1 MTTGRIINKTFSA
14 NSFKSIII
22 DITLEVTME
31 KEIDKYE
38 EMINT
43 PLEKLILKL
52 SVPAIFSMII
62 ITLYQSA
69 DTFFVSKLNAQATA
83 AVGITTS
90 VIAFIEA
97 IGFFLGQGSGNNI
110 SKFLGKK
117 DFESSSILASVGF
130 FFAII
135 IGLLIAVIG
144 NLILPSIMPLLG
156 STDTI
161 TPYAISYLRIILL
174 SSPYYCAALVLNVI
188 LRFQG
193 FPKLAMYGLSSGAI
207 LNIILDP
214 IFIFVLDLGIAG
226 AAIATII
233 SQFLVFIVL
242 LYFINKN
249 GLVKI
254 SIKNFKPSSKYLY
267 LIFNGGIPSLF
278 RQMFISLAIVSVNTS
293 LKLYGDNAL
302 AAYAIVNQIT
312 KLTTSVV
319 VGLCQGYQPVC
330 GYNFGARKIERV
342 KKGFLFIVKFST
354 ILLVFVSI
362 LQIIFAKDLIEI
374 FRHEEEIVRLGTLAL
389 ILQSLV
395 FYLTPFITA
404 SNMMLQTIGYA
415 FSATLIGIS
424 RNGMLFLVI
433 LVKIL
438 PKYLGI
444 TGVFL
449 SSPLAIILSFM
460 LTLIIQLDLFRKL
473 D

>member
-1 MTTGRIINKTFSA
+1 
-14 NSFKSIII
+14 
-22 DITLEVTME
+22 ME
-31 KEIDKYE
+31 KEIDKYD

-43 PLEKLILKL
+43 PLESLILKL
-52 SVPAIFSMII
+52 SVPAIFSMVI

-69 DTFFVSKLNAQATA
+69 DIFFVSKIDAKATA

-110 SKFLGKK
+110 AKFLGKK
-117 DFESSSILASVGF
+117 DRESSSKLASIGF
-130 FFAII
+130 FSAII
-135 IGLLIAVIG
+135 IGLLITILG
-144 NLILPSIMPLLG
+144 NLFLNSLMPLLG
-156 STDTI
+156 STKTI
-161 TPYAISYLRIILL
+161 SPYAISYLRIILI

-193 FPKLAMYGLSSGAI
+193 YPKMAMYGLSTGAI

-214 IFIFVLDLGIAG
+214 IFIFVLDFGVAG

-233 SQFLVFIVL
+233 SQFIVFVVL
-242 LYFINKN
+242 LYFVHRN
-249 GLVKI
+249 GLVNI
-254 SIKNFKPSSKYLY
+254 SIKNFKPSKEYLF

-278 RQMFISLAIVSVNTS
+278 RQIFISIAIVSVNTS
-293 LKLYGDNAL
+293 LKIYGDNAL

-330 GYNFGARKIERV
+330 GYNFGARKIDRV
-342 KKGFLFIVKFST
+342 KKGFIFIVKFSSV
-354 ILLVFVSI
+354 LLVFVSI
-362 LQIIFAKDLIEI
+362 FQIIFAKNLIGI
-374 FRHEEEIVRLGTLAL
+374 FRHEEEIIRLGTFAL

-415 FSATLIGIS
+415 FSASLIGIS

-449 SSPLAIILSFM
+449 SSPLAIILAFM
-460 LTLIIQLDLFRKL
+460 LTLVIQLDLFRKL